1 LPGSEPCYL
10 EADVSIL
17 VDSSTRV
24 LVQGATGRFGQI
36 QTKLMLDYGTKIVAG
51 VTPGRGGQEVL
62 GVPIYDTIAEA
73 KAKHSI
79 DASVIYVPAPFTL
92 DAATEAIESGIPLV
106 VVITEG
112 VPVHD
117 AMRIR
122 ALGARHGSWVIG
134 PNCPGIITPGQ
145 TSLGMYPPSTAM
157 PGPVGVASR
166 SGTLCFEVT
175 KLMCEAGIG
184 QTSCVGIG
192 GDPVIGTNFVEYL
205 KLFEKDPETRAVVM
219 IGELGGGQ
227 EEHAARFIAEMSKP
241 VVAFISG
248 KTAPPEKRM
257 GHAGAISSEGSGLAV
272 DKVRV
277 LESVGVRVADTLD
290 DIVRLTAEA
299 LDGANR

>member
-1 LPGSEPCYL
+1 M
-10 EADVSIL
+10 SIL
-17 VDSSTRV
+17 VDAGTRV

-73 KAKHSI
+73 RTEQSF
-79 DASVIYVPAPFTL
+79 DASVIYVPAPHTL
-92 DAATEAIESGIPLV
+92 EAAAEAIESDIPLV

-117 AMRIR
+117 AMQIR
-122 ALGARHGSWVIG
+122 ALAREHGTWVIG

-219 IGELGGGQ
+219 IGELGGNQ
-227 EEHAARFIAEMSKP
+227 EEHATRFIAEMTKP
-241 VVAFISG
+241 VIAFISG
-248 KTAPPEKRM
+248 KTAPAEKRM
-257 GHAGAISSEGSGLAV
+257 GHAGAISSEGTGLAV
-272 DKVRV
+272 DKVRA
-277 LESVGVRVADTLD
+277 LEAAGVKMADTLN

-299 LDGANR
+299 LGR

>member
-1 LPGSEPCYL
+1 M
-10 EADVSIL
+10 SIL
-17 VDSSTRV
+17 VDASTRV

-51 VTPGRGGQEVL
+51 VTPGKGGQEVL

-73 KAKHSI
+73 RTEHPF
-79 DASVIYVPAPFTL
+79 DASVIYVPAPYTL
-92 DAATEAIESGIPLV
+92 DAAVEAIESDIPLV

-117 AMRIR
+117 AMKVR
-122 ALGARHGSWVIG
+122 ALAKERGSWVIG

-145 TSLGMYPPSTAM
+145 TSLGMYPPTCAM
-157 PGPVGVASR
+157 PGVVGVASR

-175 KLMCEAGIG
+175 KLMVEAGIG

-205 KLFEKDPETRAVVM
+205 KLFEEDPETRAVVM
-219 IGELGGGQ
+219 IGELGGNQ
-227 EEHAARFIAEMSKP
+227 EEHATRFIAEMTKP
-241 VVAFISG
+241 VIAFISG
-248 KTAPPEKRM
+248 KTAPAEKRM
-257 GHAGAISSEGSGLAV
+257 GHAGAISSEGSGVAA
-272 DKVRV
+272 DKVKA
-277 LESVGVRVADTLD
+277 LEAAGVRMADTLN

-299 LDGANR
+299 LGR

>member
-1 LPGSEPCYL
+1 M
-10 EADVSIL
+10 SIL

-36 QTKLMLDYGTKIVAG
+36 QTKLMLDYGTRIVAG
-51 VTPGRGGQEVL
+51 VTPGKGGEQVL
-62 GVPIYDTIAEA
+62 GVPIYDTVAEA
-73 KAKHSI
+73 GAGHAF
-79 DASVIYVPAPFTL
+79 DASVIYVPAPYAL
-92 DAATEAIESGIPLV
+92 EAAVEAIENDVPLV

-122 ALGARHGSWVIG
+122 ALSREHGSWVIG

-145 TSLGMYPPSTAM
+145 TSLGMYPPSCAM
-157 PGPVGVASR
+157 PGVVGVASR

-205 KLFEKDPETRAVVM
+205 KLFERDPETRAVVM
-219 IGELGGGQ
+219 IGELGGNQ
-227 EEHAARFIAEMSKP
+227 EENATSFIAEMTKP
-241 VVAFISG
+241 VIAFISG
-248 KTAPPEKRM
+248 KSAPPEKRM
-257 GHAGAISSEGSGLAV
+257 GHAGAISSEGSGLAA
-272 DKVRV
+272 DKVRA
-277 LESVGVRVADTLD
+277 LEAAGVKMADTLN
-290 DIVRLTAEA
+290 DIVRLTAAA
-299 LDGANR
+299 LGK

>member
-1 LPGSEPCYL
+1 M
-10 EADVSIL
+10 SIL
-17 VDSSTRV
+17 VDKNTKV

-62 GVPIYDTIAEA
+62 GVPIYDTVEEA
-73 KAKHSI
+73 KAEHQI
-79 DASVIYVPAPFTL
+79 DASVIYVPAPWAL
-92 DAATEAIESGIPLV
+92 DAATEAIEGGIPLV

-117 AMRIR
+117 GMKIR
-122 ALGARHGSWVIG
+122 AMGKERGCWVIG

-145 TSLGMYPPSTAM
+145 TSLGMYPPSCAM
-157 PGPVGVASR
+157 PGSIGVASR

-192 GDPVIGTNFVEYL
+192 GDPVIGNNFVEYL
-205 KLFEKDPETRAVVM
+205 RLFEEDPETRAVVM
-219 IGELGGGQ
+219 IGEVGGAQ
-227 EEHAARFIAEMSKP
+227 EEEASAFIRGMSKP

-248 KTAPPEKRM
+248 KNAPPEKRM
-257 GHAGAISSEGSGLAV
+257 GHAGAIVSQGAGLAT
-272 DKVRV
+272 DKVRA
-277 LESVGVRVADTLD
+277 LESAGVKVADTLN

-299 LDGANR
+299 LKY

>member
-1 LPGSEPCYL
+1 MP
-10 EADVSIL
+10 IL
-17 VDSSTRV
+17 VDRNTRV

-62 GVPIYDTIAEA
+62 GVPIYDTVAEA
-73 KAKHSI
+73 KKAHPV
-79 DASVIYVPAPFTL
+79 DASVIYVPAPYAL
-92 DAATEAIESGIPLV
+92 EAATESIENGIPLV

-117 AMRIR
+117 GMRIR
-122 ALGARHGSWVIG
+122 ALAKQQGCWVIG

-145 TSLGMYPPSTAM
+145 TSLGMYPPVTAM

-175 KLMCEAGIG
+175 KLLCEAGIG

-192 GDPVIGTNFVEYL
+192 GDPVIGDNLVEYL
-205 KLFEKDPETRAVVM
+205 KLFEKDPETRAVVV
-219 IGELGGGQ
+219 IGELGGSQ
-227 EEHAARFIAEMSKP
+227 EEEATGFIQEMSKP

-248 KTAPPEKRM
+248 KSAPAEKRM
-257 GHAGAISSEGSGLAV
+257 GHAGAISSQGTGLAV
-272 DKVRV
+272 DKVKA
-277 LESVGVRVADTLD
+277 LEAAGVKVADTLVD
-290 DIVRLTAEA
+290 LVRLTAES
-299 LDGANR
+299 LRI